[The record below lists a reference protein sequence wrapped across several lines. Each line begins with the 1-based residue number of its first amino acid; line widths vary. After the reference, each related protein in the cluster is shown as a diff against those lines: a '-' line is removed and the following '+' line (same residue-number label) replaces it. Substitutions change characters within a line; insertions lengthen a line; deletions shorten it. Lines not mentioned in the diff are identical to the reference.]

1 MSVNKVVA
9 LGEKEAEVL
18 RRIENHGALTC
29 TGSCLQRKA
38 GELHCMN
45 LAPALGMTNKE
56 VWRVIVALVEKGLL
70 ERRRDEK
77 ARCWRI
83 TPTEEGRKA
92 LDSLLA

>member
-1 MSVNKVVA
+1 
-9 LGEKEAEVL
+9 
-18 RRIENHGALTC
+18 
-29 TGSCLQRKA
+29 
-38 GELHCMN
+38 
-45 LAPALGMTNKE
+45 
-56 VWRVIVALVEKGLL
+56 VEKGLL